1 MKSEARIVALIPARG
16 GSKGIPLKNIKPL
29 GGRPLIHWTLE
40 AACLSEAIQE
50 VFVATDDNRITDV
63 VAEFDH
69 PKVRVFSRS
78 AETATDTASTESV
91 MLEFAQNHEFDHLV
105 LIQATS
111 PLLQASDLDG
121 GLRRYFEGRADSMLS
136 VVRQKRFLWEVI
148 PGAIARPLNY
158 LPIDRPRRQDFDG
171 FLAENGAFYVTGREA
186 LLASG
191 CRLSGQIMCH
201 EMAEETYME
210 LDEPSDWDAVGAML
224 VHRSAAN
231 QPPLDRIKLVLT
243 DVDGVLTDGG
253 MYYGS
258 DGDTLKRFNTRD
270 GMGMELLRNHGILTG
285 IITREQTE
293 IVSQR
298 AKKLQVDILVQGC
311 RDKLPALQQILAE
324 RNLKAS
330 EVAYI
335 GDDLNDVEVLAH
347 VGFSAAPADAAEE
360 ARKIVHYICA
370 AKGGAGCFREF
381 AEVIL
386 QAACSASKAQAEK
399 KI

>member
-1 MKSEARIVALIPARG
+1 MKPEARVVALIPARG
-16 GSKGIPLKNIKPL
+16 GSKGIPLKNIKLL

-40 AACLSEAIQE
+40 AACLSETIHK
-50 VFVATDDNRITDV
+50 VFVATDDERIATV

-69 PKVRVFSRS
+69 PKVRVVSRS
-78 AETATDTASTESV
+78 PETATDTASTESV
-91 MLEFAQNHEFDHLV
+91 VLEFARDHEFDHLV

-121 GLRRYFEGRADSMLS
+121 GLRRYFESQADSMLS
-136 VVRQKRFLWEVI
+136 VVRQKRFLWETDAAGV
-148 PGAIARPLNY
+148 ARPLNY
-158 LPIDRPRRQDFDG
+158 EPARRPRRQDFDG
-171 FLAENGAFYVTGREA
+171 FLVENGAFYVTGRET

-191 CRLSGQIMCH
+191 CRLSGKILCH
-201 EMAEETYME
+201 EMAEETYVE
-210 LDEPSDWDAVGAML
+210 LDEPSDWDAVGATL
-224 VHRSAAN
+224 VQRPIAAL
-231 QPPLDRIKLVLT
+231 PSLDRIKLVLT

-258 DGDTLKRFNTRD
+258 EGDTLKRFNTRD
-270 GMGMELLRNHGILTG
+270 GMGMELLRNQGILTG

-298 AKKLQVDILVQGC
+298 AKKLKVDILVQGC
-311 RDKLPALQQILAE
+311 RDKLPALQQILAA
-324 RNLKAS
+324 RNLKAC

-347 VGFSAAPADAAEE
+347 VGFSAAPADAADE
-360 ARKIVHYICA
+360 ARNSAHYICSK
-370 AKGGAGCFREF
+370 KGGEGCFREF

-386 QAACSASKAQAEK
+386 GQQTDKN
-399 KI
+399 

>member
-1 MKSEARIVALIPARG
+1 MKAAARVVALIPARG

-29 GGRPLIHWTLE
+29 GGRPLIHWALE
-40 AACLSEAIQE
+40 AACLSEAIEE
-50 VFVATDDNRITDV
+50 VFVATNDERIAAV
-63 VAEFDH
+63 VAEFGH
-69 PKVRVFSRS
+69 PKVRVISRS
-78 AETATDTASTESV
+78 PETATDTASTESV
-91 MLEFAQNHEFDHLV
+91 VLEFARDHEFDHLV

-136 VVRQKRFLWEVI
+136 VVRQKRFLWEADAGGV
-148 PGAIARPLNY
+148 ARPLNY
-158 LPIDRPRRQDFDG
+158 VPASRPRRQDFAG
-171 FLAENGAFYVTGREA
+171 FLVENGAFYVTGREA

-191 CRLSGQIMCH
+191 CRLSGRIMCH
-201 EMAEETYME
+201 EMAEETYVE
-210 LDEPSDWDAVGAML
+210 LDEPADWDAVGAML
-224 VHRSAAN
+224 VHRSATVH
-231 QPPLDRIKLVLT
+231 PPLDRIKLVLT

-258 DGDTLKRFNTRD
+258 EGDSLKRFNTRD
-270 GMGMELLRNHGILTG
+270 GMGMELLRNRGILTG

-311 RDKLPALQQILAE
+311 RNKLPALQHILME

-335 GDDLNDVEVLAH
+335 GDDLNDVEVLGH

-360 ARKIVHYICA
+360 AKNNAHYICST
-370 AKGGAGCFREF
+370 KGGEGCFREF

-386 QAACSASKAQAEK
+386 RRQANSSL
-399 KI
+399 

>member
-1 MKSEARIVALIPARG
+1 MIQNTRVVALIPARG

-40 AACLSEAIQE
+40 AACLSEAIHE
-50 VFVATDDNRITDV
+50 VFVSTDDERIAAV
-63 VAEFDH
+63 VAEFNH
-69 PKVRVFSRS
+69 PKVRVISRS
-78 AETATDTASTESV
+78 PETATDTASTESV
-91 MLEFAQNHEFDHLV
+91 VLEFARDHAFDHLV

-111 PLLQASDLDG
+111 PLLQAGDLDG

-136 VVRQKRFLWEVI
+136 VVRQKRFLWEADAN
-148 PGAIARPLNY
+148 GIARPLNY
-158 LPIDRPRRQDFDG
+158 VPASRPRRQDFDG
-171 FLAENGAFYVTGREA
+171 FLVENGAFYVTGRAA

-191 CRLSGQIMCH
+191 CRLSGRTMCH
-201 EMAEETYME
+201 EMAEETYVE

-224 VHRSAAN
+224 VHRSLALV
-231 QPPLDRIKLVLT
+231 PPMDRIKLVLT

-258 DGDTLKRFNTRD
+258 EGDTLKRFNTRD

-347 VGFSAAPADAAEE
+347 VGFSAAPADAATE
-360 ARKIVHYICA
+360 AKNSAHYICSR
-370 AKGGAGCFREF
+370 KGGEGCFREF

-386 QAACSASKAQAEK
+386 RDPANSLP
-399 KI
+399 

>member
-1 MKSEARIVALIPARG
+1 MNPEARVVALIPARG
-16 GSKGIPLKNIKPL
+16 GSKGIPLKNIKLL

-40 AACLSEAIQE
+40 AACLSETIHK
-50 VFVATDDNRITDV
+50 VFVATDDERIAAV

-69 PKVRVFSRS
+69 PKVRVVSRS
-78 AETATDTASTESV
+78 PETATDTASTESV
-91 MLEFAQNHEFDHLV
+91 VLEFARDHEFDHLV

-121 GLRRYFEGRADSMLS
+121 GLRRYFESQADSVLS
-136 VVRQKRFLWEVI
+136 VVRQKRFLWETNAAGV
-148 PGAIARPLNY
+148 ARPLNY
-158 LPIDRPRRQDFDG
+158 EPARRPRRQDFEG
-171 FLAENGAFYVTGREA
+171 FLVENGAFYVTGRET

-191 CRLSGQIMCH
+191 CRLSGKIMCH
-201 EMAEETYME
+201 EMAEETYVE
-210 LDEPSDWDAVGAML
+210 LDGPSDWDAVGAML
-224 VHRSAAN
+224 VQRPIATL
-231 QPPLDRIKLVLT
+231 PPLDRIKLVLT

-258 DGDTLKRFNTRD
+258 EGDTLKRFNTRD
-270 GMGMELLRNHGILTG
+270 GMGMELLRNQGILTG

-298 AKKLQVDILVQGC
+298 AKKLKVDILVQGC
-311 RDKLPALQQILAE
+311 RDKLPALQQILAAQ
-324 RNLKAS
+324 NLKAC

-347 VGFSAAPADAAEE
+347 VGFSAAPADAADE
-360 ARKIVHYICA
+360 ARNSAHYICSK
-370 AKGGAGCFREF
+370 KGGEGCFREF

-386 QAACSASKAQAEK
+386 RYQTPSPS
-399 KI
+399 